1 MTPPPR
7 KTAHVIT
14 YDSLIASSALPRVE
28 ARALLE
34 HASGRRREWLIA
46 HGDEEAPEAVAAA
59 FAELARRRRAGEP
72 LAYLVGWREFHG
84 RRFEV
89 REGILVPRADTEVAV
104 RWACCAAPQGGRV
117 LDLGTGSGAIA
128 VSIALERP
136 DLAVEATDA
145 SPVAVEIATRNAQA
159 LGAPALR
166 VRQGDWYAALDED
179 ERFDLIVSNPPY
191 LAAGDPHLALGDL
204 RHEPPSALTDG
215 ADGLRALAAI
225 VAGAAARLRTGGWLG
240 LEHGWTQGP
249 AVRGLL
255 EDAGFGN
262 VRTLRDDE
270 ERERLTVGQAAGVPA
285 QAR

>member
-1 MTPPPR
+1 M
-7 KTAHVIT
+7 AS
-14 YDSLIASSALPRVE
+14 YDSMIASSALPRVE

-34 HASGRRREWLIA
+34 QASGRRREWLIA
-46 HGDEEAPEAVAAA
+46 HGDEEAPDTLAAT

-89 REGILVPRADTEVAV
+89 REGILIPRADTEVAV
-104 RWACCAAPQGGRV
+104 RWACGAAPQGGRV

-128 VSIALERP
+128 ISIALERP

-159 LGAPALR
+159 LGARALR
-166 VRQGDWYAALDED
+166 VRRGDWYAALDED

-191 LAAGDPHLALGDL
+191 LAADDPHLALGDL
-204 RHEPPSALTDG
+204 RHEPSSALTDG

-225 VAGAAARLRTGGWLG
+225 VAGAAARLRAGGWLG
-240 LEHGWTQGP
+240 LEHGWTQGL

-255 EDAGFGN
+255 ADAGFGK
-262 VRTLRDDE
+262 VHTLRDDE
-270 ERERLTVGQAAGVPA
+270 DRERLTVGQAAGATAPV
-285 QAR
+285 R